1 MWIFHNSFLIR
12 PMQWI
17 IDLARLASCLSLR
30 RMWHL
35 LNVLTGYIVSVLT
48 RRPYVFGGPFA
59 LSAEVSANCNLR
71 CPHCIEG
78 LKQTQRSYRTLSAE
92 TFKELASSHR
102 HSVFYAN
109 LYFQGEPFLNPRL
122 SQIIRTA
129 SELRFYSCISTNGH
143 FLEKEKCREII
154 AGGLDRIVIS
164 LDGLDAQTYSFY
176 RVGGNFDKVVE
187 GITTLAATRREMRA
201 SNPLI
206 VLQFLVNRQNENQI
220 EGLPSFAKKC
230 GADMVQVKTMQVY
243 GDSLSDDFLPI
254 NPRYNRYAKS
264 NTKLKLRSGRWRSCF
279 RLWSHV
285 VYTSDGRLVPC
296 CYDKVPNHSVDLKKG
311 ENLWFSPQLNQFRKD
326 VLTNRQGV
334 AICSNCP
341 E

>member
-1 MWIFHNSFLIR
+1 MWIFQNTFLIR
-12 PMQWI
+12 PKQWI
-17 IDLARLASCLSLR
+17 TDLSRLALCLSLR
-30 RMWHL
+30 RIWNL
-35 LNVLTGYIVSVLT
+35 FKILTGYTASVLT
-48 RRPYVFGGPFA
+48 RQPYVFGGPFA

-78 LKQTQRSYRTLSAE
+78 LKQTQRTQRMLSVE
-92 TFKELASSHR
+92 TFRELSISHKQ
-102 HSVFYAN
+102 SVFYAN

-122 SQIIRTA
+122 SQMVRIA
-129 SELRFYSCISTNGH
+129 SELRFYTCIATNGH

-154 AGGLDRIVIS
+154 KGGLDRIVIS
-164 LDGLDAQTYSFY
+164 LDGLDDQTYSFY

-187 GITTLAATRREMRA
+187 GIATLAATRRELRA

-220 EGLPSFAKKC
+220 EELPHFAKKC

-243 GDSLSDDFLPI
+243 GDSLSDDFLPL

-264 NTKLKLRSGRWRSCF
+264 NARQKKQNNRWRSCF

-296 CYDKVPNHSVDLKKG
+296 CYDKVPDHSLANTKG
-311 ENLWFSPQLNQFRKD
+311 ENLWFSPQLNQFRQN

>member
-1 MWIFHNSFLIR
+1 MWIFQNTFLIR
-12 PMQWI
+12 PKQWI
-17 IDLARLASCLSLR
+17 INLARLALCISLR
-30 RMWHL
+30 RMWNL
-35 LNVLTGYIVSVLT
+35 LKVVVGYTASVLT
-48 RRPYVFGGPFA
+48 RQSYVFGGPFA

-78 LKQTQRSYRTLSAE
+78 LQQTQRSHRMLSAE
-92 TFKELASSHR
+92 AFRELSISHK

-122 SQIIRTA
+122 GQIIRTA
-129 SELRFYSCISTNGH
+129 SELRFYSCIATNGH
-143 FLEKEKCREII
+143 FLGKDKCREVIE
-154 AGGLDRIVIS
+154 GGLDRIVIS
-164 LDGLDAQTYSFY
+164 LDGIDAQSYSFY

-187 GITTLAATRREMRA
+187 GIATLATTRREMRA

-220 EGLPSFAKKC
+220 GMLPHFAKKC

-243 GDSLSDDFLPI
+243 GDSLSDDFLPQT
-254 NPRYNRYAKS
+254 PRYNRYAIINAKQK
-264 NTKLKLRSGRWRSCF
+264 NRNNRWRSCF

-296 CYDKVPNHSVDLKKG
+296 CYDKVPNHSMGNTKC
-311 ENLWFSPQLNQFRKD
+311 ENLWFSPQMNQFRKN

-334 AICSNCP
+334 AICCNCP